1 METFTLQ
8 LLNNTNVRYVPDIE
22 VFKYNIFEDLL
33 ELINLDNILHMK
45 SIENSIIYIETENFY
60 INLKICENICIE
72 YIILSLDIEI
82 IKCEN
87 QQSLNTLIENFKV
100 RIGKRT
106 NVVNG
111 HILLDIAE
119 DELSYM

>member
-72 YIILSLDIEI
+72 YIILS
-82 IKCEN
+82 
-87 QQSLNTLIENFKV
+87 
-100 RIGKRT
+100 
-106 NVVNG
+106 
-111 HILLDIAE
+111 
-119 DELSYM
+119 

>member
-1 METFTLQ
+1 MEFTLQ

-45 SIENSIIYIETENFY
+45 SIENSIMHIETENFY

>member
-1 METFTLQ
+1 MEFTLQ

-22 VFKYNIFEDLL
+22 LFKYNIFEDLL

-45 SIENSIIYIETENFY
+45 SIENSIMHIETENFY

-100 RIGKRT
+100 RISKHT